1 MPSETKLARKTIAKI
16 SPSDVSSG
24 KGSSA
29 RLDVEAEYNFAEAH
43 LSVWVDDEQAY
54 AHQLEG
60 TDKKRLVVFHGVEG
74 HQSHV
79 IQLSPG
85 EHRVRVRV
93 VSGADSYDQSRTVEG
108 EFASGKEKL
117 LQIHFDKRGRMNVTL
132 QDQTALD
139 H

>member
-1 MPSETKLARKTIAKI
+1 MPSGANLARMTEAKL

-24 KGSSA
+24 KDSSA
-29 RLDVEAEYNFAEAH
+29 RLDVEVEHNFTAAQ
-43 LSVWVDDEQAY
+43 LSVWVDDQQTY
-54 AHQLEG
+54 SHQLEG

-108 EFASGKEKL
+108 DFASGKEKL
-117 LQIHFDKRGRMNVTL
+117 LQIRFDKRGLMNVSL